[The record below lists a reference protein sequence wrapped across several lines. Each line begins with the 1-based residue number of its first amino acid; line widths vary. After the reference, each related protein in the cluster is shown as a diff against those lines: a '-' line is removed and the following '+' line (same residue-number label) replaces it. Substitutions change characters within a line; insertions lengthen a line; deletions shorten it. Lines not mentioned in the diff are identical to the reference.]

1 VNEAST
7 RHELV
12 RAADPGID
20 HADIRALLPQ
30 GHPNVLVDRVVRCE
44 PGMMIETVKA
54 VSSAEPCYAH
64 LPDGL
69 PADGYHYPE
78 ALLLEAFTQSAALLW
93 ARTRARP
100 FAGMPVLAGTRGVT
114 FHHPVGP
121 GSLLRTVVK
130 LIPGTTSTMFFCG
143 RSSLVDGPL
152 VLTVDNLV
160 LAIRRPNAV
169 LRAAGE

>member
-1 VNEAST
+1 T
-7 RHELV
+7 L
-12 RAADPGID
+12 
-20 HADIRALLPQ
+20 
-30 GHPNVLVDRVVRCE
+30 
-44 PGMMIETVKA
+44 KA
-54 VSSAEPCYAH
+54 VSSAEPCYAR
-64 LPDGL
+64 L
-69 PADGYHYPE
+69 PANQPTDAYRYPE
-78 ALLLEAFTQSAALLW
+78 ALLLESFTQSAALLW

-100 FAGMPVLAGTRGVT
+100 FAAMPVLAGTRGVT

-143 RSSLVDGPL
+143 RILLVDGPL

-160 LAIRRPNAV
+160 LTIRRPNAV

>member
-1 VNEAST
+1 
-7 RHELV
+7 LV
-12 RAADPGID
+12 RDPGID
-20 HADIRALLPQ
+20 YADIRALLPQ
-30 GHPNVLVDRVVRCE
+30 QYPNVLVDRVTRCE
-44 PGMMIETVKA
+44 PGMMIETLKA
-54 VSSAEPCYAH
+54 VSSAEPCYAR
-64 LPDGL
+64 LPGGPTPTD
-69 PADGYHYPE
+69 AYHYPE
-78 ALLLEAFTQSAALLW
+78 ALLLESFTQSAALLW

-143 RSSLVDGPL
+143 RILLVDGPL